1 MDAGSGEVL
10 FGQKANKKIYPAST
24 AKLMTAI
31 VCVEKGNVNSVIKTK
46 SRCSISAQH
55 QVHTVWESEPV

>member
-10 FGQKANKKIYPAST
+10 FGQDANKKIYPAST

-46 SRCSISAQH
+46 SDVGSDCNIKFIARRI
-55 QVHTVWESEPV
+55 